1 MQITFHGAARTV
13 TGSQHLVEINGRQ
26 ILLDCGLYQGRRR
39 EAFEINREFEF
50 DPKSVDAVILSHAH
64 IDHSGNLPMLVKH
77 GYTGPIYATH
87 ATRDLCASMLPDSGF
102 IHERDAEFVNKKRK
116 RRGEEPIEPLYTQE
130 DAYTCLQNFI
140 SINFERDIE
149 LFEGIVFQYREAGHM
164 LGSAFVILDMEDHDA
179 GRDTRL
185 VFSGDIGQK
194 GLPIIR
200 DPKTVDHADVLIM
213 ESTYGGRSHPPIPD
227 TAEKLKTIVNRIVQ
241 QKGVLI
247 IPSFAVGRTQQ
258 VVYELQ
264 KLHSSGEIPILPIFV
279 DSPLA
284 IDATHVFRQHP
295 ECYDRE
301 TLKYM
306 TDYEDDDIL
315 GFKQLK
321 YTRKVEESKE
331 LNTMEPPFV
340 VISASGMMENGRVV
354 HHLRNRIEGSQNTI
368 LVTGWQAPHTL
379 GRKLLDGVSPV
390 RIFGEEHP
398 VRAKIE
404 VINGLSGHADEQ
416 GLVEWASA
424 IQKRPQQTYLVHGE
438 LDAAQA
444 LAKSLEEQVG
454 LENITIPEPHA
465 SFVYPTEN

>member
-1 MQITFHGAARTV
+1 MQITFHGAAQTV
-13 TGSQHLVEINGRQ
+13 TGSQHLVEINGRR

-39 EAFEINREFEF
+39 EAFEINREFGF
-50 DPKSVDAVILSHAH
+50 DPKSIDVVILSHAH
-64 IDHSGNLPMLVKH
+64 IDHSGNLPMLVKR
-77 GYTGPIYATH
+77 GYTGSIYATH
-87 ATRDLCASMLPDSGF
+87 ATRDLCSSMLPDSGH
-102 IHERDAEFVNKKRK
+102 IQERDVEFVNKKRK
-116 RRGEEPIEPLYTQE
+116 RHGEEPIDPLYTQE
-130 DAYTCLQNFI
+130 DAYKCLEHFV
-140 SINFERDIE
+140 SINFEREIE
-149 LFEGIVFQYREAGHM
+149 LFQGVYFRYKEAGHM
-164 LGSAFVILDMEDHDA
+164 LGSAFVVLDIEDRDA

-200 DPKTVDHADVLIM
+200 DPDIVDHADVLIM
-213 ESTYGGRSHPPIPD
+213 ESTYGGRAHPPLPD
-227 TAEKLKTIVNRIVQ
+227 TAAKLKEIVNRIVRE
-241 QKGVLI
+241 KGVLI
-247 IPSFAVGRTQQ
+247 IPAFAVGRTQQ

-264 KLHSSGEIPILPIFV
+264 KLHSSGEIPVLPIFV

-284 IDATHVFRQHP
+284 INATHVFRQHP

-306 TDYEDDDIL
+306 TEYDDDDIL

-340 VISASGMMENGRVV
+340 VISASGMMENGRIL
-354 HHLRNRIEGSQNTI
+354 HHLRNRIEASQNTV

-398 VRAKIE
+398 VRAQVEAIS
-404 VINGLSGHADEQ
+404 GLSGHADEQ
-416 GLVEWASA
+416 GLLEWVEA

-438 LDAAQA
+438 LDAAEK
-444 LAKSLEEQVG
+444 LAKSFVAQLG
-454 LENITIPEPHA
+454 LENITVPEPHA
-465 SFVYPTEN
+465 SFVYPAES